1 MNTCWA
7 VDSWAVDSWAAN
19 TWAALGSLMET
30 LAAGDLTTAFSAWL
44 AGVSP
49 DVNTSIRD
57 RLTAHYA
64 MTPPQDATTL
74 LARFLQNRS

>member
-1 MNTCWA
+1 MFNARYFAPRYFATSFWA
-7 VDSWAVDSWAAN
+7 KIGATAV
-19 TWAALGSLMET
+19 EV

-44 AGVSP
+44 AGVVP

-57 RLTAHYA
+57 RLTANYA
-64 MTPPQDATTL
+64 VTPPQDATTL